1 MGVKHR
7 AALVCRGDVPQ
18 PVGKKLQWSLGRNG
32 RVQLAHGTCCGVAR
46 VDEGFQACVAL
57 AFVQRVKV
65 VAAHVHLAAHFQ
77 HGRCAGAQTQ
87 RNLAHGADVLGDVFT
102 PFPITARSGLH
113 QHTVFVAQAHGQA
126 VKLELGHVVHRRVG
140 LRQAQLLAHTGV
152 KVLRAAGFGVGLGTD
167 AEHGHG
173 MAHRHKFGQRFATDP
188 LCG

>member
-1 MGVKHR
+1 MGFKHR
-7 AALVCRGDVPQ
+7 AALLCRSDFPQ
-18 PVGKKLQWSLGRNG
+18 TVRKKLQWPLGGNARIE
-32 RVQLAHGTCCGVAR
+32 LAHGTCGGVAR
-46 VDEGFQACVAL
+46 VDEGFEAGFTL

-87 RNLAHGADVLGDVFT
+87 RNLPHGADVLGDVFT
-102 PFPITARSGLH
+102 TLSVTARSGLH

-152 KVLRAAGFGVGLGTD
+152 KVLRAAGFGVGLGAD